1 MTLTKYFEVKKVNKK
16 SSAFVKELDLYPG
29 DIVGVYLE
37 VENKRVGDRNHAS
50 EILMRNWRSQYFKR
64 TTLNL
69 FAKFING
76 DTIEYVER
84 ETIV

>member
-1 MTLTKYFEVKKVNKK
+1 MTLARYFEVKKVNKA
-16 SSAFVKELDLYPG
+16 SSAFVKELDLYQG

-50 EILMRNWRSQYFKR
+50 EILMRNWRNQYFKR

-69 FAKFING
+69 FAKFI
-76 DTIEYVER
+76 DSDAIEYVER
-84 ETIV
+84 ETLI

>member
-1 MTLTKYFEVKKVNKK
+1 MTLTKYFEVKKINKK
-16 SSAFVKELDLYPG
+16 SSTFVKELDLYPG

-37 VENKRVGDRNHAS
+37 VKNKRIFDRNYAS
-50 EILMRNWRSQYFKR
+50 EILMRNWTNQNFKR

-69 FAKFING
+69 FAKFINSNI
-76 DTIEYVER
+76 IEYVER